1 MFGFLIVA
9 LAVPSTP
16 VFVGGAFLP
25 LFGRHTPTTHPHTHP
40 FLEVS
45 MLHVRRRDQARRP
58 LASTLREY
66 AEVLRDHDPPSHT
79 PKNST
84 VDCMRLDY
92 QQVK

>member
-1 MFGFLIVA
+1 MFGVLIVA

-66 AEVLRDHDPPSHT
+66 AEVLRDHSHSQ
-79 PKNST
+79 NST